1 MTNTTTERLRA
12 FMSEKSLSRKEMAAA
27 LGYDVVHLHKVFCGA
42 SEITERFIGK
52 FFLAFG
58 PEATTQVFG
67 ADQTADPL
75 PCSEA
80 TA

>member
-1 MTNTTTERLRA
+1 MHEQN
-12 FMSEKSLSRKEMAAA
+12 LSRKELAAA

-52 FFLAFG
+52 FFLTFG
-58 PEATTQVFG
+58 PEATMQVFG
-67 ADQTADPL
+67 AGQTADPADPL